1 MATHSSILVWEIP
14 WTEEP
19 GGLQSKGSK
28 SIGHDRATKYIH
40 IQLTVFPPT
49 LSQLSQRRLSPS
61 LCSPCEKEGLI
72 QTIQYKS
79 IASNISV
86 VKGMKAGNFDV
97 ELGRIK
103 NQCLELISPLKMHSE
118 PLRVN
123 IFFLIFLYLNLL
135 SPKNKNFDFS
145 TLFPFFFWHF
155 NHIVCYNFFLMPLY
169 NMSVLTKVKKALVN
183 WTLKMMYNISLCF

>member
-1 MATHSSILVWEIP
+1 MATHSSTLVWEIP

-40 IQLTVFPPT
+40 IQLTVFSPI
-49 LSQLSQRRLSPS
+49 SQRHLSPS

-79 IASNISV
+79 IASNISI

-103 NQCLELISPLKMHSE
+103 NQCLELINPQKMHSE

-123 IFFLIFLYLNLL
+123 IFFLILLYLNLL

-145 TLFPFFFWHF
+145 ALFPFFFFWHF
-155 NHIVCYNFFLMPLY
+155 NHIVCYNFFSNAIVQY
-169 NMSVLTKVKKALVN
+169 VSFN
-183 WTLKMMYNISLCF
+183 

>member
-1 MATHSSILVWEIP
+1 MYGFNPWVGKIPRRRKWQPTPVLLSGKSHGQRNLVGYSP
-14 WTEEP
+14 
-19 GGLQSKGSK
+19 KGRKALDTTGRLSTYTYN
-28 SIGHDRATKYIH
+28 S
-40 IQLTVFPPT
+40 QFFPH
-49 LSQLSQRRLSPS
+49 LSPS

-79 IASNISV
+79 IASNISI

-103 NQCLELISPLKMHSE
+103 NQCLELINPQKMHSE

-123 IFFLIFLYLNLL
+123 IFFLILLYLNLL

-145 TLFPFFFWHF
+145 ALFPFFFF
-155 NHIVCYNFFLMPLY
+155 LAFQSYCLLQFF
-169 NMSVLTKVKKALVN
+169 
-183 WTLKMMYNISLCF
+183 F